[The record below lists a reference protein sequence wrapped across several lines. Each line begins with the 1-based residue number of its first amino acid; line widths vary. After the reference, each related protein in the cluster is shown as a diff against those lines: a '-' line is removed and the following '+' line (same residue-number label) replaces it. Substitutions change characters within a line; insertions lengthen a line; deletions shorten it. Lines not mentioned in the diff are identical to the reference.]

1 MTCVSSLS
9 PLSLRLV
16 RSIKPNTGLTASVAA
31 LMTDIIFLAAD
42 LAVAQLLTHGPVVG
56 QRRRLGR
63 KSARPDTP
71 AAML

>member
-31 LMTDIIFLAAD
+31 LMTGIIILAAD
-42 LAVAQLLTHGPVVG
+42 LAVAQVFTHGPVVG
-56 QRRRLGR
+56 GVTDSGGNQRATRG
-63 KSARPDTP
+63 
-71 AAML
+71 